1 MKPSKVE
8 ISKQGLNWQAAI
20 ILFLKGFFMGAA
32 DVIPGVSGGTI
43 ALIVGIYEELID
55 TISRYDGQM
64 LTLLWQRKWKA
75 LFQRMNLSFLMP
87 LGLGILMAIFSLA
100 KLMTYLL
107 SYHESLT
114 YAVFFGLILGSVFL
128 MARDFQ
134 KNLINLGLLIF
145 GAVFTFG
152 LVGLLP
158 METPKTLIAFFTS
171 ALIAI
176 CAMILPGIS
185 GSFILLLLGKYK
197 QVMEVVKS
205 PFAGDHIWFVLVF
218 ALGALIGIIGFS
230 KLLKWL
236 LRHYH
241 NALFAFLI
249 GMMLGSL
256 RKLWPFTGID
266 FSIGSIAGRIFL
278 MLIGLAAV
286 YLIYRAE
293 NYRTAK

>member
-1 MKPSKVE
+1 
-8 ISKQGLNWQAAI
+8 
-20 ILFLKGFFMGAA
+20 MGAA

-134 KNLINLGLLIF
+134 KNLTNLGLLIF

-293 NYRTAK
+293 NYRTAKCRSN